1 MNTDS
6 FTSRETSH
14 TTSGSFALLWRYLR
28 EVPFL
33 LWALLPNCVLAVI
46 LGAGYQ
52 LFIWC
57 SGKLAECS
65 SMGSCAELPICLGF
79 SITPGFAWLAALS
92 VTLIVLRIV
101 QWNLFEALGQL
112 SARGLLRKM
121 IRGIGRVRTTFFDEY
136 PSGKIINRLVKDTDS
151 LRVYGPIRIGDT
163 LSSLAELIIVA
174 VVISFA
180 SPIAALVSIPTF
192 LLFVYVQRNLAPML
206 QHIMVL
212 RSARFGEVLH
222 RESDIIEGVRTF
234 VLYGQLPALMQRLTD
249 SVYGFM
255 QMHFLRGQI
264 EAWGRLICDLGVAL
278 YACAVLCAVSIG
290 IHYGTISAVLGVV
303 IITASAR
310 LGTIFSWLTWS
321 MGQLFETA
329 GHARRVFEYVDLPP
343 EDTQEGAT
351 PKAHHTT
358 ETEGALSFHSY
369 SMSYR
374 AHTPI
379 ILKDISLTIERNT
392 RVGLIGRTGA
402 GKTSLVQALFRMVF
416 VHSGDIR
423 VGSHSLL
430 GMPIDQARA
439 LFAVVPQDPY
449 LFEGTIRS
457 NIDRLGEYN
466 DSELREA
473 LAKTQL
479 TLDLDMQLL
488 EGGSNLSLGQRQ
500 LLCLARVIVTKRPFV
515 IMDEPTSAVDT
526 ITDAVIQSV
535 LRTALHDRTIITIAH
550 RLETLARMDRIVELE
565 DGVVVKDGPPSLLL
579 PLITAEELG

>member
-1 MNTDS
+1 MSADN
-6 FTSRETSH
+6 FTSTETSRG
-14 TTSGSFALLWRYLR
+14 TSGSFILLWRYLR

-33 LWALLPNCVLAVI
+33 LWALVPNCLLALVLGV
-46 LGAGYQ
+46 GYQ
-52 LFIWC
+52 FFIWL

-65 SMGSCAELPICLGF
+65 SAGACER
-79 SITPGFAWLAALS
+79 LS
-92 VTLIVLRIV
+92 VTTGITVIPSLSLLVTIAVAVLILRIF
-101 QWNLFEALGQL
+101 QWTLFEALGQL
-112 SARGLLRKM
+112 ATRGLIRKV
-121 IRGIGRVRTTFFDEY
+121 ISGIGRVRTTFFDEY

-151 LRVYGPIRIGDT
+151 LRVFGPIRIGDS
-163 LSSLAELIIVA
+163 LSSLVELAIVA
-174 VVISFA
+174 VVISLA
-180 SPIAALVSIPTF
+180 SPLAALISLPTF

-234 VLYGQLPALMQRLTD
+234 VLYDQLPALMQRLT
-249 SVYGFM
+249 SAVYGFM

-264 EAWGRLICDLGVAL
+264 EAWGRLICDLGVAV
-278 YACAVLCAVSIG
+278 YSFAILCAVTVG
-290 IHYGTISAVLGVV
+290 IHYGTLSAVLGVL

-321 MGQLFETA
+321 TGQLFETA
-329 GHARRVFEYVDLPP
+329 GHARRVFEYVDLPA
-343 EDTQEGAT
+343 EETEEGAT
-351 PKAHHTT
+351 PQTGTT
-358 ETEGALSFHSY
+358 VPANGDLSFVNY

-374 AHTPI
+374 ERTPL
-379 ILKDISLTIERNT
+379 ILKSLSLTIENRSK
-392 RVGLIGRTGA
+392 VGLIGRTGA
-402 GKTSLVQALFRMVF
+402 GKSSLVQSLFRMVY
-416 VHSGDIR
+416 VHGGDIR
-423 VGSHSLL
+423 VGSHTLL

-457 NIDRLGEYN
+457 NIDRLGEYSDTVLRN
-466 DSELREA
+466 ALSE
-473 LAKTQL
+473 TQL
-479 TLDLDMQLL
+479 TLDLDMPLL

-526 ITDAVIQSV
+526 ITDAIMQSV
-535 LRTALHDRTIITIAH
+535 LRTALRDRTIITIAH
-550 RLETLARMDRIVELE
+550 RLETLAHMDRIIELE
-565 DGVVVKDGPPSLLL
+565 NGVIVRDGPPAAIM